1 MSSVSSPQ
9 VAEELPL
16 IVDTSHKFCWMGLQN
31 KSKAMFVG
39 ALRSFTKLVS
49 TAGKKVRYVL
59 SGVREM

>member
-1 MSSVSSPQ
+1 
-9 VAEELPL
+9 
-16 IVDTSHKFCWMGLQN
+16 
-31 KSKAMFVG
+31 MFVG